1 MDFYAKIIE
10 FFLLFTNIK
19 QKSATFG
26 FFFTEIF
33 ESVGTRQVLDF
44 HQSFYGFLRQNN
56 RFLFVIH

>member
-1 MDFYAKIIE
+1 MDFYAKIID

-33 ESVGTRQVLDF
+33 ESVGRSWIFIRVFVCLNLF
-44 HQSFYGFLRQNN
+44 HLCF
-56 RFLFVIH
+56 I